1 MDERLT
7 IHCEL
12 LLVTL
17 LWSFDE
23 IPNLL
28 LYGSRV
34 YVWILPVELLDADE
48 TRVELFEVVGGRSRS
63 REEGDLFGSS
73 TVRSENKK
81 SESA

>member
-1 MDERLT
+1 M
-7 IHCEL
+7 
-12 LLVTL
+12 
-17 LWSFDE
+17 
-23 IPNLL
+23 
-28 LYGSRV
+28 
-34 YVWILPVELLDADE
+34 ELLDADE